1 LERGFFQK
9 KLTIAQ
15 KSANLITD
23 NKKEGVL
30 LAKQLNMSLINTSRS
45 INMSCQSAALKMP
58 KQKRP

>member
-1 LERGFFQK
+1 
-9 KLTIAQ
+9 LTVEQ

-30 LAKQLNMSLINTSRS
+30 LATQLNMSLINTS
-45 INMSCQSAALKMP
+45 IDMPCQTAALKMA